1 MKKARKILAVLMC
14 GAMMCL
20 ALAGCSSNKG
30 GDEAAPETE
39 SQGAGSDTQAAA
51 PETEAPDAGSDT
63 QAAAS
68 TTNGDAPYVAFS
80 TGATNTTWRQEMVD
94 FFSEVADE
102 YQEAGRISGY
112 TIANNTTDWDVT
124 DQISVIRDLIADDNV
139 DIIVVN
145 PNSPTDLNA
154 VLAEAVAAGKLVVCG
169 DCEVDVEG
177 VYCCSVDHY
186 QWAYNIADAIC
197 KQLDGKGN
205 VVEISG
211 ADGHPA
217 NEERERGTAEACA
230 QYPDI
235 NLVYSQPG
243 GWDNQTAKEVLSTY
257 LSSSAYTVDAVIT
270 QETMGYGILQ
280 ALEEMNSTT
289 GCMDN
294 LKSVYLETSPVCLE
308 LYQELKEKYDFDVVA
323 EPNPAGIL
331 ASSLRVAVNLY
342 EGKEPKEL
350 GGLYG
355 RCFIYDVEAFY
366 ETDTISELIDIMK
379 DYTGDYTLSEH
390 WTEEEAAALFK

>member
-1 MKKARKILAVLMC
+1 MKKKILSFILI
-14 GAMMCL
+14 GAMAVSL
-20 ALAGCSSNKG
+20 AACGGKSDDGSSNT
-30 GDEAAPETE
+30 DSNAVSAPE
-39 SQGAGSDTQAAA
+39 
-51 PETEAPDAGSDT
+51 ETTGTAEV
-63 QAAAS
+63 
-68 TTNGDAPYVAFS
+68 TNEDAPYVAFS
-80 TGATNTTWRQEMVD
+80 TGATNTTWRQQMVD
-94 FFSEVADE
+94 YFSEVAEE
-102 YQEAGRISGY
+102 YVAEGRLSGY

-124 DQISVIRDLIADDNV
+124 DQISVIRDLIADENV

-177 VYCCSVDHY
+177 VYCVSVDHY

-197 KQLDGKGN
+197 QELGGEGN

-230 QYPDI
+230 QYDGI
-235 NLVYSQPG
+235 NLIYSQPG

-257 LSSSAYTVDAVIT
+257 LTSTPDTIDAVIT
-270 QETMGYGILQ
+270 QETMGYGVLQ
-280 ALEEMNSTT
+280 ALQEMDATT
-289 GCMDN
+289 DCMSN
-294 LKSVYLETSPVCLE
+294 LKAVYLETSPICLE
-308 LYQELKEKYDFDVVA
+308 LYQQLLDEYQFDVVA

-331 ASSLRVAVNLY
+331 ASALRVAVNLS
-342 EGKEPKEL
+342 EGKEPADGVL

-366 ETDTISELIDIMK
+366 TTDTIDELIDIMSA
-379 DYTGDYTLSEH
+379 YTGDTTLSEN
-390 WTEEEAAALFK
+390 WTDEDVQPFFK

>member
-1 MKKARKILAVLMC
+1 MKKKILSFILI
-14 GAMMCL
+14 GAMAVSL
-20 ALAGCSSNKG
+20 AACGGKSDDGSSNT
-30 GDEAAPETE
+30 DSNAVSAPE
-39 SQGAGSDTQAAA
+39 
-51 PETEAPDAGSDT
+51 ETTGTAEV
-63 QAAAS
+63 
-68 TTNGDAPYVAFS
+68 TNGDAPYVAFS
-80 TGATNTTWRQEMVD
+80 TGATNTTWRQQMVD
-94 FFSEVADE
+94 YFSEVAEE
-102 YQEAGRISGY
+102 YVAEGRLSGY

-124 DQISVIRDLIADDNV
+124 DQISVIRDLIADENV

-177 VYCCSVDHY
+177 VYCVSVDHY

-197 KQLDGKGN
+197 QELGGEGN

-230 QYPDI
+230 QYDGI
-235 NLVYSQPG
+235 NLIYSQPG

-257 LSSSAYTVDAVIT
+257 LTSTPDTIDAVIT
-270 QETMGYGILQ
+270 QETMGYGVLQ
-280 ALEEMNSTT
+280 ALQEMDATT
-289 GCMDN
+289 DCMSN
-294 LKSVYLETSPVCLE
+294 LKAVYLETSPICLE
-308 LYQELKEKYDFDVVA
+308 LYQQLLDEYQFDVVA

-331 ASSLRVAVNLY
+331 ASALRVAVNLS
-342 EGKEPKEL
+342 EGKEPADGVL

-366 ETDTISELIDIMK
+366 TTDTIDELIDIMSA
-379 DYTGDYTLSEH
+379 YTGDTTLSEN
-390 WTEEEAAALFK
+390 WTDEDVQPFFK